1 MGRASATGDDA
12 GGDEQASSDEAMTRK
27 RLHNADCEWRA
38 CDPQAR

>member
-1 MGRASATGDDA
+1 MGRAAATGDDA
-12 GGDEQASSDEAMTRK
+12 ERDDQASSGEAMTRK